1 MGCITHQRHILKRDG
16 TNQFNRLP
24 AAFDPSFV
32 KIDEKSTGDLLQL
45 ITSFASQVQF
55 YNRENQK
62 EGDWLAFFEDFS
74 RENEPHIALMLT
86 FLKLFD
92 EARNHLN
99 EISKRH
105 LDFYYQQFLKIQQ
118 RGAIPDKV
126 HLIIETSK
134 NVTQHKL
141 DKGTRFIGGK
151 DKTGKMLVYEA
162 EREIVLNKA
171 NINSLKS
178 VFVDNQRQHAVY
190 AAPVA
195 NSADG
200 QGKVLEGIEP
210 KWPAFGIPQSG
221 LSADKR
227 NMIDAGI
234 GFAIASPA
242 FWLKEGER
250 TIIITL
256 HLTELN
262 DGSGLKLNTLLT
274 RDLSNSLLAFASAE
288 KDWTDAMN
296 VGVVYDV
303 TTQNLNLTIVAGID
317 QPPIV
322 AFDKKIHKATFETLQ
337 PVLKILVNN
346 NLAKNPYHWLR
357 SLRFDEITISVTANG
372 IKNLVLQNEQGLLD
386 GEKPFLPFG
395 AIPAKGSAFY
405 IGSSEVFNKKL
416 SALSLKYNWKDLPD
430 NASGFA
436 GYYTHYPSNY
446 HSKILNEGFTFKL
459 TALNKAAWAT
469 EEAATDR
476 FLFNLKAKR
485 FKIKGRGEYVYYQ
498 LLAGEVSH
506 TIKADDFDFE
516 QTEDFGTFSKF
527 NNSTK
532 SGFLKMELAGQD
544 FGHKEFPAAYAKQSV
559 LVSKALLADPEGTPP
574 SLPNPP
580 YTPVMEYVSLDY
592 TCESVIQVNG
602 NDTSAGNR
610 FFHIEPFGEAEI
622 AKKGKENDIPAFPQ
636 FLKQG
641 YFYIGLKDL
650 KPPQNLSILFQIA
663 EDSADTDKIE
673 DEKQISWSFLGA
685 NGWLDFQPNDIIS
698 DSTNGFI
705 KTGII
710 IFNIPKEATDKNL
723 IMPAGMHWLRAS
735 FDGDVRGLNLA
746 IGLFTQAVTAV
757 FTDQENDPAHYQD
770 ALPKGS
776 ITKLLVQ
783 DANIKKITQP
793 FASFGGQMPEA
804 GMNYPTPF
812 YTRVSERLRHKNRAI
827 TIWDI
832 ERLVLNYF
840 PNIYKVKALN
850 HSGDKNDIAPGNIT
864 IVVIEK
870 IRNKNAVNPLQPKTS
885 RNTLHEIKAYLS
897 DYVSPFVEVFVQN
910 PIYEEIQVDFK
921 VKFKPGFDPGF
932 YLIKLNDEIKQ
943 FLSPWAFEE
952 GKDIVFGNII
962 YKSAIYYFI
971 EKREYVDFLMDFHM
985 AHIKPN
991 WGIGCMEILDDFYVG
1006 KDESLFDVDKAAPKT
1021 SRSILVS
1028 ASDHKID
1035 IIGNE
1040 FSCK

>member
-32 KIDEKSTGDLLQL
+32 KIDEKSTGDLLRL
-45 ITSFASQVQF
+45 IQNFAAQVQF
-55 YNRENQK
+55 YNRKNQK
-62 EGDWLAFFEDFS
+62 EGDWQAFFADFS
-74 RENEPHIALMLT
+74 RDNEPHIALMLT

-105 LDFYYQQFLKIQQ
+105 LDFYYQQFLQIQQ
-118 RGAIPDKV
+118 RGAVPDKV
-126 HLIIETSK
+126 HLIIETAK
-134 NVTQHKL
+134 NVSQYKL
-141 DKGTRFIGGK
+141 DKGTRFIAGK
-151 DKTGKMLVYEA
+151 DNSGKMLVYES
-162 EREIVLNKA
+162 EREIVLNKTS
-171 NINSLKS
+171 IDSLKS
-178 VFVDNQRQHAVY
+178 VFVDNERQHAIY
-190 AAPVA
+190 AAPVT
-195 NSADG
+195 NSANG
-200 QGKVLEGIEP
+200 QGKALEGNEP
-210 KWPAFGIPQSG
+210 KWPAFGTPQSG
-221 LSADKR
+221 LSPDKR
-227 NMIDAGI
+227 SMIDGTI

-250 TIIITL
+250 TIFIKL
-256 HLTELN
+256 HLSELA
-262 DGSGLKLNTLLT
+262 DSSGLKLNTLLA
-274 RDLSNSLLAFASAE
+274 RDLGNSLLAFASAE
-288 KDWTDAMN
+288 KDWTTAMN
-296 VGVVYDV
+296 VGLVYDAAN
-303 TTQNLNLTIVAGID
+303 QNLNLTIVAGVD
-317 QPPIV
+317 QSPIV

-357 SLRFDEITISVTANG
+357 SLRFDEITINVTVNG
-372 IKNLVLQNEQGLLD
+372 VKNLLLQNDLGKLD
-386 GEKPFLPFG
+386 CEKPFQPFG
-395 AIPAKGSAFY
+395 AFPAKGAAFY
-405 IGSSEVFNKKL
+405 VGSNEVFSKKL
-416 SALSLKYNWKDLPD
+416 TALKLNYKWKDLPE
-430 NASGFA
+430 NI
-436 GYYTHYPSNY
+436 N
-446 HSKILNEGFTFKL
+446 GFTNYYANYDSPFVNDGFKFL
-459 TALNKAAWAT
+459 LSALNKGSWIKVADAKS
-469 EEAATDR
+469 R
-476 FLFNLKAKR
+476 NLFEMKALIIR
-485 FKIKGRGEYVYYQ
+485 VKGRKERTIYTLDSGENCHNI
-498 LLAGEVSH
+498 EV
-506 TIKADDFDFE
+506 TDFGFE
-516 QTEDFGTFSKF
+516 QINDFNSFSKLD
-527 NNSTK
+527 NSTK

-544 FGHKEFPAAYAKQSV
+544 FGHKEFPAVYAKQSV
-559 LVSKALLADPEGTPP
+559 IVSKALMDHPDAAPP
-574 SLPNPP
+574 ALPNPP

-622 AKKGKENDIPAFPQ
+622 AKKGKENDIPVFPQ

-698 DSTNGFI
+698 DSTNGFL

-735 FDGDVRGLNLA
+735 FDGDVRGLNLV
-746 IGLFTQAVTAV
+746 IGLFTHALTAV
-757 FTDQENDPAHYQD
+757 FTDQENDTAHYQD

-776 ITKLLVQ
+776 ISKLLVQ

-812 YTRVSERLRHKNRAI
+812 YTRVSERLRHKNRAV

-832 ERLVLNYF
+832 ERLVLNHF

-850 HSGDKNDIAPGNIT
+850 HSSDKNDIAPGNIT

-885 RNTLHEIKAYLS
+885 RNTLHEIKVYFS

-921 VKFKPGFDPGF
+921 VKFKPGYDPGF

-971 EKREYVDFLMDFHM
+971 EKREYVDFLMDFRM
-985 AHIKPN
+985 VHIKPN

-1006 KDESLFDVDKAAPKT
+1006 DSASLFDVDKAEPKT

-1028 ASDHKID
+1028 ASDHKIG